1 MVHTDQACK
10 ACMACMAHTDQ
21 ACMVCM
27 VCMACM
33 AHTDQ
38 ACMAHTDQA
47 CKACM
52 VHTDQTCKACMACM
66 VCMACKACMVH
77 TDQTCKACMVPTD
90 QGDGE
95 QSLSTQL
102 VPDLHTLVCQQPH
115 YATARH
121 LQLEHRAGH
130 ILKCTYALSRGELPV
145 ADHTPTAA

>member
-1 MVHTDQACK
+1 MQQETLACMVHTDQ

-21 ACMVCM
+21 ACMA
-27 VCMACM
+27 CMACM
-33 AHTDQ
+33 VHTDQ
-38 ACMAHTDQA
+38 TCKACMA

-66 VCMACKACMVH
+66 
-77 TDQTCKACMVPTD
+77 ACMVPTD

-102 VPDLHTLVCQQPH
+102 VPDLHNLVCQQPH

-145 ADHTPTAA
+145 ADHAPTAA